1 MQVPHRGKNDRSGK
15 NDRIYFHEIYVKNVI
30 GVQLGVSEFTVKPAS
45 SRDLVARIQTQV
57 EASRKVRE
65 MEQALATSPP
75 VLRKVKT

>member
-1 MQVPHRGKNDRSGK
+1 M
-15 NDRIYFHEIYVKNVI
+15 
-30 GVQLGVSEFTVKPAS
+30 VKPAS

-75 VLRKVKT
+75 ILPKVKT